1 LDGGLNVLQNYGLL
15 ESFGKNN
22 KKNVKTQKKNWRWQ
36 RQKKGKKEKKFLALI
51 EFRLAT
57 SPRRSDQKSN
67 GYRL

>member
-36 RQKKGKKEKKFLALI
+36 RQKKGKKEKKI
-51 EFRLAT
+51 SRV
-57 SPRRSDQKSN
+57 N
-67 GYRL
+67 